1 MSAGRRRK
9 LIIAAV
15 AAVLI
20 VSVAVV
26 FRRPVLLMSPKGTIE
41 SYLSRNL
48 APGTAKEQVIE
59 FAQLHDM
66 AVAADVRTT
75 EERFLRIHLGHYRI
89 VFRTD
94 VVAFVRLDQQD
105 RVTRID
111 VQKHTDSI

>member
-1 MSAGRRRK
+1 MNAGRRRK
-9 LIIAAV
+9 VIIAAV
-15 AAVLI
+15 AALLI
-20 VSVAVV
+20 GSVAVV

-41 SYLSRNL
+41 SYLSRKL
-48 APGTAKEQVIE
+48 APGTTKERVIE
-59 FAQLHDM
+59 FARSHDI

-75 EERFLRIHLGHYRI
+75 EERFLRFHLGHYRI

-94 VVAFVRLDQQD
+94 VVAFVRLDRQD